1 MAAQTLS
8 RKRKTPEWL
17 RPLWE
22 SRNAETDS
30 RISAALENLLKQNQ
44 PTTLARIQQA
54 ILAQSGVRISLST
67 IQRSE
72 AYRHQRRRTVP
83 GRPASALEA
92 VLQDLA
98 PQDRKRLLAKASR
111 LRRDDKETLISRI
124 LILEGAISRQAG
136 VERALQQEVLRLQL
150 EPMRQHVT
158 GPRPQGVEI
167 LSGASGL
174 A

>member
-22 SRNAETDS
+22 RRNAETDS
-30 RISAALENLLKQNQ
+30 RISAGLEKVLKQNQ

-72 AYRHQRRRTVP
+72 AYRHRRRRTVP
-83 GRPASALEA
+83 GRPAPVLEA
-92 VLQDLA
+92 VLQDLG

-111 LRRDDKETLISRI
+111 LRRDNKETLISRI
-124 LILEGAISRQAG
+124 LILERAISRQAD
-136 VERALQQEVLRLQL
+136 VERALQQEILRLQL
-150 EPMRQHVT
+150 EPTHQHVT
-158 GPRPQGVEI
+158 GPRPQRVAI
-167 LSGASGL
+167 FSGTSGL

>member
-22 SRNAETDS
+22 RRNAETDS
-30 RISAALENLLKQNQ
+30 RISAGLEKVLKQNQ

-72 AYRHQRRRTVP
+72 AYRHRRRTVP
-83 GRPASALEA
+83 GRPAPVLEA
-92 VLQDLA
+92 VLQDLG

-111 LRRDDKETLISRI
+111 LRRDNKETLISRI
-124 LILEGAISRQAG
+124 LILERAISRQAD
-136 VERALQQEVLRLQL
+136 VERTLQQEILRLQL
-150 EPMRQHVT
+150 EPTHQHVT
-158 GPRPQGVEI
+158 GPRPQRVAI
-167 LSGASGL
+167 FSGTSGL